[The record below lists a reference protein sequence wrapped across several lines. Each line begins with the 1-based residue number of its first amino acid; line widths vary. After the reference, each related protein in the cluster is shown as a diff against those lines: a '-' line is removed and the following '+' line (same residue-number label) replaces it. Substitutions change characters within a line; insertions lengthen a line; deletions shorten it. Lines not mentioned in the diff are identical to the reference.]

1 MNHVDTSHDDAHADD
16 ADGLL
21 CSDANEMNNGD
32 NKPSAK
38 PSFEEHQQD
47 TPLTQTTT
55 TTAAADG
62 EMAPAAPTTPL
73 HLSKNPNDS
82 SGSDSTMGRTHSS
95 TGTRDAAAE
104 QDISGT
110 DLPSTP
116 IQPQEPDPNTNTNTL
131 SEPPVHH
138 STRSLP
144 SSPTITPSKKPPPTT
159 PTTTNTS
166 PPPTK
171 RPHTAPL
178 TPHTTLPL
186 HLPLFTPAT
195 NCTNSSDY
203 LVRCFVARLR
213 SGITVVKHGRNRFCK
228 SRLRVLTIHSDGRC
242 LSWKPAQ
249 GEPRSGK
256 KPPRLDLRKCVEVR
270 HAWTVDRGAAA
281 LRSSTS
287 GGSSTTPTG

>member
-38 PSFEEHQQD
+38 PSFKEHQQD
-47 TPLTQTTT
+47 TPLTQTTTT

-116 IQPQEPDPNTNTNTL
+116 IQPTTPSNQPQEPDPNTNTNTNTL

-144 SSPTITPSKKPPPTT
+144 SSPT
-159 PTTTNTS
+159 
-166 PPPTK
+166 TK

-186 HLPLFTPAT
+186 HLPFFTPAT

-213 SGITVVKHGRNRFCK
+213 SGITVVKHGRSRFCK

-242 LSWKPAQ
+242 LSWRPAE